1 MLSYNDIEE
10 IKQAGFIGFKTVAEM
25 KSGGCRELPLV
36 GGVYMII
43 RPIKK
48 KPQFLQ
54 IGVVGTSKERIPMCR
69 LRSSWRVGWMTHV
82 SFILGRPQV
91 SRKGSRNT

>member
-36 GGVYMII
+36 GRCLYDYPPHQKEAAVPPN
-43 RPIKK
+43 REWWA
-48 KPQFLQ
+48 LQ
-54 IGVVGTSKERIPMCR
+54 RKESQC
-69 LRSSWRVGWMTHV
+69 VD
-82 SFILGRPQV
+82 
-91 SRKGSRNT
+91 

>member
-54 IGVVGTSKERIPMCR
+54 IGSGGHFKGKNPNVSIEE
-69 LRSSWRVGWMTHV
+69 LRARWVDDTCVLYIGKA
-82 SFILGRPQV
+82 QV